1 MTAYATPAALRA
13 ALEARLLR
21 ESREKGVDLQRLRR
35 RAVFERLLVRLDLT
49 HPGVWVVKGG
59 FALEVRMQER
69 ARSTRDLDLG
79 IRQEETDGETLRVKL
94 IEALGDDPE
103 GDGFTFAVGNPR
115 TITADMGGRPGW
127 RFRIRCSLAG
137 REFANVR
144 LDIVT
149 RAGEISDTEMLPLPG
164 VLSFAGFP
172 THEIEIIARE
182 RHFAEKL
189 HAMTRIYG
197 DRPSSRVRDLA
208 DLILMIEGGFDDLLE
223 LWGAVDTVFEARATH
238 PVPVEIPDPPESWR
252 PTFADIASELD
263 IGPKGLDEAMGA
275 LRRFWLG
282 VLKETAAQE

>member
-1 MTAYATPAALRA
+1 LTVYATPAALRA

-49 HPGVWVVKGG
+49 HPSMWVVKGG
-59 FALEVRMQER
+59 IALEVRMQE
-69 ARSTRDLDLG
+69 
-79 IRQEETDGETLRVKL
+79 
-94 IEALGDDPE
+94 
-103 GDGFTFAVGNPR
+103 
-115 TITADMGGRPGW
+115 
-127 RFRIRCSLAG
+127 
-137 REFANVR
+137 
-144 LDIVT
+144 LDIVS
-149 RAGEISDTEMLPLPG
+149 RAGEISETEQLPLPG

-172 THEIEIIARE
+172 THEIEVVARE

-189 HAMTRIYG
+189 HAMTRIYA

-208 DLILMIEGGFDDLLE
+208 DLILMIDEGFDDLPKLR
-223 LWGAVDTVFEARATH
+223 GAVDAVFEARATH
-238 PVPVEIPDPPESWR
+238 PVPVEIPDAPESWR

-282 VLKETAAQE
+282 VRKETRAQR